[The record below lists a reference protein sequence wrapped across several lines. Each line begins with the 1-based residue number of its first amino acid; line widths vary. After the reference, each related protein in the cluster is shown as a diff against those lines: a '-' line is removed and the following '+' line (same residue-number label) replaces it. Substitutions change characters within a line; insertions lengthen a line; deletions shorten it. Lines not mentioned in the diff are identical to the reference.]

1 MRRSHVVWDNG
12 IKVWFY
18 QENLFNLQTTPIY
31 KRNSS
36 ETALVGKEYRNWLSL
51 LSIFLLPAVTVFLE
65 KWNQHQ
71 IGIEI
76 PRIQQN
82 SGWKSLLIY
91 FFLFLFFPTLLHM
104 YGGNRLIFGK
114 ILVWMGLQFKKKKVI
129 YQHYWVLTPTRYF
142 FYLFWFKPCNNS
154 SE

>member
-1 MRRSHVVWDNG
+1 MWCGIMVLKFDFTRR
-12 IKVWFY
+12 
-18 QENLFNLQTTPIY
+18 
-31 KRNSS
+31 
-36 ETALVGKEYRNWLSL
+36 
-51 LSIFLLPAVTVFLE
+51 IFLIFKQLQFIKEIQVKLLLLE
-65 KWNQHQ
+65 RNTETGSHFSVSSFFPQLLYFWKKWNQHQ